1 MKKPREVPMAI
12 QPIDL
17 QTMFTQLD
25 KVGKNQAAQKE
36 GLTVQ
41 QALQN
46 VQMQK
51 KTEEHIQSVNEAQD
65 TGEGAE
71 KVDDQSGRKNAGEA
85 GEEVQEHD
93 GGEGDAGEGEEDP
106 VVIRDPALGRNID
119 ISG

>member
-1 MKKPREVPMAI
+1 
-12 QPIDL
+12 
-17 QTMFTQLD
+17 MFSQLD

-71 KVDDQSGRKNAGEA
+71 KIDDQSGRKNNAGEEGEDREEHEAGEA
-85 GEEVQEHD
+85 E
-93 GGEGDAGEGEEDP
+93 ADP

>member
-1 MKKPREVPMAI
+1 
-12 QPIDL
+12 
-17 QTMFTQLD
+17 MFTQLD

-51 KTEEHIQSVNEAQD
+51 KTEEHIQSVNEAQS
-65 TGEGAE
+65 TGGGAE
-71 KVDDQSGRKNAGEA
+71 KVDDQSGRQNHA
-85 GEEVQEHD
+85 GEEPEEGREAHEA
-93 GGEGDAGEGEEDP
+93 GEGDAGGEDGP

>member
-1 MKKPREVPMAI
+1 MAI

-17 QTMFTQLD
+17 QTMFTQLE
-25 KVGKNQAAQKE
+25 KVGKAQASQKE
-36 GLTVQ
+36 GLSVQ

-46 VQMQK
+46 VQMQR

-71 KVDDQSGRKNAGEA
+71 KVNDRGGRKNNAEEGGETREGKDSGNGEA
-85 GEEVQEHD
+85 EAEEESR
-93 GGEGDAGEGEEDP
+93 A
-106 VVIRDPALGRNID
+106 VIRDPSLGRNID

>member
-1 MKKPREVPMAI
+1 MAI

-17 QTMFTQLD
+17 QTLFTQLE
-25 KVGKNQAAQKE
+25 KVGKTQASQKE
-36 GLTVQ
+36 GLAAQ

-46 VQMQK
+46 VQMQR

-71 KVDDQSGRKNAGEA
+71 KVNDQRGRKNNAEEGQEENREAKDSGDGENEA
-85 GEEVQEHD
+85 GEENF
-93 GGEGDAGEGEEDP
+93 A
-106 VVIRDPALGRNID
+106 VIRDPALGRNID